1 MASLETWIG
10 LRYLRAKKRS
20 GFMSFISVMSIVGI
34 ALGVI
39 ALIVVLSVVNGFQK
53 EIRGQLLNIAP
64 HAEVGYLI
72 DSQNGT
78 PATWQ
83 ALQQKVAGKP
93 EILASAPF
101 IAGQGLLANSGEVRG
116 TQLRGILPDQERKV
130 IDYADKMTAGSFDAL
145 KADEFGII
153 LGESLAETL
162 GAKVNEK
169 VTVIT
174 PEGNV
179 TPAGVVPRLKQFTVV
194 GIVKTGF
201 DEADSSLALIHLA
214 DAQKLYRTDDA
225 AIALR
230 LRLADP
236 QNAPAVMERLLPAE
250 QRKDLWTQNWTD
262 NNRSYFSAVEMEK
275 RMLTLLLTCIIVV
288 AAFNLVSSLVMAVN
302 EKQSDIAILRT
313 LGLSPRGIM
322 KIFVVQGMVA
332 GVLGTITGV
341 VFGLLL
347 AWKIGVIIHWIE
359 TLFNVQF
366 VSAKVYFINYLPSDI
381 QLYDVLGITVIS
393 LLLSFIA
400 TLYPSWSAARTQP
413 AEALR
418 YE

>member
-1 MASLETWIG
+1 M
-10 LRYLRAKKRS
+10 
-20 GFMSFISVMSIVGI
+20 
-34 ALGVI
+34 
-39 ALIVVLSVVNGFQK
+39 
-53 EIRGQLLNIAP
+53 
-64 HAEVGYLI
+64 
-72 DSQNGT
+72 
-78 PATWQ
+78 
-83 ALQQKVAGKP
+83 
-93 EILASAPF
+93 
-101 IAGQGLLANSGEVRG
+101 
-116 TQLRGILPDQERKV
+116 
-130 IDYADKMTAGSFDAL
+130 
-145 KADEFGII
+145 
-153 LGESLAETL
+153 
-162 GAKVNEK
+162 
-169 VTVIT
+169 
-174 PEGNV
+174 
-179 TPAGVVPRLKQFTVV
+179 
-194 GIVKTGF
+194 
-201 DEADSSLALIHLA
+201 
-214 DAQKLYRTDDA
+214 
-225 AIALR
+225 
-230 LRLADP
+230 
-236 QNAPAVMERLLPAE
+236 
-250 QRKDLWTQNWTD
+250 
-262 NNRSYFSAVEMEK
+262 
-275 RMLTLLLTCIIVV
+275 
-288 AAFNLVSSLVMAVN
+288 N

>member
-1 MASLETWIG
+1 M
-10 LRYLRAKKRS
+10 
-20 GFMSFISVMSIVGI
+20 
-34 ALGVI
+34 
-39 ALIVVLSVVNGFQK
+39 
-53 EIRGQLLNIAP
+53 
-64 HAEVGYLI
+64 
-72 DSQNGT
+72 
-78 PATWQ
+78 
-83 ALQQKVAGKP
+83 
-93 EILASAPF
+93 
-101 IAGQGLLANSGEVRG
+101 
-116 TQLRGILPDQERKV
+116 
-130 IDYADKMTAGSFDAL
+130 
-145 KADEFGII
+145 
-153 LGESLAETL
+153 
-162 GAKVNEK
+162 
-169 VTVIT
+169 
-174 PEGNV
+174 
-179 TPAGVVPRLKQFTVV
+179 VPRLKQFTVV

-347 AWKIGVIIHWIE
+347 IE

>member
-1 MASLETWIG
+1 M
-10 LRYLRAKKRS
+10 
-20 GFMSFISVMSIVGI
+20 
-34 ALGVI
+34 
-39 ALIVVLSVVNGFQK
+39 
-53 EIRGQLLNIAP
+53 
-64 HAEVGYLI
+64 
-72 DSQNGT
+72 
-78 PATWQ
+78 
-83 ALQQKVAGKP
+83 
-93 EILASAPF
+93 
-101 IAGQGLLANSGEVRG
+101 
-116 TQLRGILPDQERKV
+116 
-130 IDYADKMTAGSFDAL
+130 
-145 KADEFGII
+145 
-153 LGESLAETL
+153 
-162 GAKVNEK
+162 
-169 VTVIT
+169 
-174 PEGNV
+174 
-179 TPAGVVPRLKQFTVV
+179 
-194 GIVKTGF
+194 KTGF